1 MLLRCRV
8 SRMEC
13 AMKDDKGCNIILRD
27 LTDRRGKQVRLF
39 KMEEKRKSEKSI
51 NPRLYVTSR
60 MRRTDNGQSGP
71 ARSQEK
77 DGSVKKSEETLSYTN
92 SAGLNTKR
100 RRDTLRTHYW
110 EHKTSIHTH
119 KQEDTRS
126 SIYTH
131 YYVWTNDVDW
141 IDSSA
146 IINNCDNTIHTRR
159 RRRRM
164 EETAKA

>member
-1 MLLRCRV
+1 
-8 SRMEC
+8 
-13 AMKDDKGCNIILRD
+13 MKDDKGCNIILRY
-27 LTDRRGKQVRLF
+27 LTDRRGKQVRLI

-100 RRDTLRTHYW
+100 RRDTLRTHY
-110 EHKTSIHTH
+110 
-119 KQEDTRS
+119 
-126 SIYTH
+126 
-131 YYVWTNDVDW
+131 
-141 IDSSA
+141 
-146 IINNCDNTIHTRR
+146 
-159 RRRRM
+159 
-164 EETAKA
+164 